1 MIVRV
6 QKEKRLRFTI
16 ISNMPIED
24 GRLSSESLG
33 LLTYL
38 LSKPDNWEVS
48 IRHLPSEKWAGV
60 DKVRKMLRE
69 LADTG
74 YCKRKLVHGRTGKFA
89 WKSTG
94 R

>member
-24 GRLSSESLG
+24 GRLSWESLG

-38 LSKPDNWEVS
+38 LTSRTTGRSRSGISRAKNEPAL
-48 IRHLPSEKWAGV
+48 IRSA
-60 DKVRKMLRE
+60 RMLRE

>member
-48 IRHLPSEKWAGV
+48 IRHLPSEK
-60 DKVRKMLRE
+60 
-69 LADTG
+69 
-74 YCKRKLVHGRTGKFA
+74 
-89 WKSTG
+89 
-94 R
+94 